1 MTEESVKVVEV
12 LIEYAN
18 YSLDRPFSY
27 FYKGKKKVDTGFR
40 VLANFNNRDVIGY
53 VIKCYDSDKS
63 PQELEEESGFKIG
76 EIKDVIDESPLLS
89 QDLLNL
95 ADEVSEYYLAPKIS
109 VLQVMLPPSLSPRKS
124 SLKAPK
130 IAYDLYVRTIDK
142 NEDGLTDKQ
151 IEILRLISSADKV
164 LKKDIKSV
172 SVLNKL
178 IEYERVEIVKVEKRR
193 LAIPDYEYITPP
205 KLTNEQQAVVD
216 EFNNSD
222 DKVYLLEGVT
232 GSGKTE
238 VYLSLSEQVLREGK
252 SVLML
257 VPEISLTPMMMEY
270 YLRRFKNNVAIL
282 HSELTPAEKY
292 DEYRKIARGDCHIV
306 VGARSAIFAPLKNI
320 GLIILDEE
328 HVESYKQ
335 DTVPFYHAREVA
347 IMRAKASNAKV
358 ILGSATPSLESRA
371 RAQRNLYH
379 LLLLNN
385 RVNNKELP
393 KTTIINMGDFHNIDR
408 DSYIFSTRLREE
420 ISGVLSRHEQAILLI
435 NRRGFSTSVSCRKCG
450 HIFKCPTCDVSL
462 TYHKSDNM
470 LKCHH
475 CDYVCKMPEECPGC
489 SSKYIMKT
497 GFGTERIEEE
507 VQRLFPEARTLRLDS
522 DSAKIRAKIPTII
535 ESFRQKKADILI
547 GTQMIAKGHDFPD
560 VTLVGI
566 VLADIGLSMP
576 SFRSN
581 ERAFQLITQAVG
593 RSGRKDKKGVAII
606 QTYIPNNYA
615 ITMAARQ
622 NYELFYVKEMG
633 YRKLQKYPPYSYL
646 ASLTIAGK
654 NEEHVVLAMVNLI
667 DFLNNEFGD
676 DGQVL
681 GPTTPYIPYEGNNYL
696 RTALVKFRDYNLAH
710 EILKKAISIYSSKSQ
725 IRLTINIDP
734 YNF

>member
-1 MTEESVKVVEV
+1 MKILEV

-27 FYKGKKKVDTGFR
+27 FYKGDKAVDVGFR
-40 VLANFNNRDVIGY
+40 VLLTFNHRDLVGY
-53 VIKCYDSDKS
+53 VTKCYETDKTID
-63 PQELEEESGFKIG
+63 QLEDELGFQID
-76 EIKDVIDESPLLS
+76 EIIDVIDESPLLS
-89 QDLLNL
+89 EDLLKL
-95 ADEVSEYYLAPKIS
+95 SDYVSDYYLAPKIS
-109 VLQVMLPPSLSPRKS
+109 VLQSMLPPSLSPRKS
-124 SLKAPK
+124 ALKGPK
-130 IAYDLYVRTIDK
+130 IAYDLYVKAVDQ
-142 NEDGLTDKQ
+142 NEKGLTDKQ
-151 IEILRLISSADKV
+151 IELLRLISSTDKV

-172 SVLNKL
+172 SILNKL
-178 IEYERVEIVKVEKRR
+178 IEYQRVEIVKVEKRR
-193 LAIPDYEYITPP
+193 LEIPNYQYVAPP
-205 KLTNEQQAVVD
+205 KLTDEQRGVIK
-216 EFNNSD
+216 EFNESN

-238 VYLSLSEQVLREGK
+238 VYLTISEQVLKEGK

-257 VPEISLTPMMMEY
+257 VPEISLTPVMVEY
-270 YLRRFKNNVAIL
+270 FLKRFKNDVAIL

-292 DEYRKIARGDCHIV
+292 DEYRKIAKGDCHIV
-306 VGARSAIFAPLKNI
+306 VGARSAVFAPLKNI
-320 GLIILDEE
+320 GLIVLDEE

-347 IMRAKASNAKV
+347 IIRGKMHGAKV
-358 ILGSATPSLESRA
+358 LLGSATPSLESRA
-371 RAQRNLYH
+371 RAQKGNYH

-393 KTTIINMGDFHNIDR
+393 ETTIVNMADYHNIDR
-408 DSYIFSTRLREE
+408 DSYIFSKRLRME
-420 ISGVLSRHEQAILLI
+420 IANVLSRKEQAILLI
-435 NRRGFSTSVSCRKCG
+435 NRRGFSTTVSCRKCG
-450 HIFKCPTCDVSL
+450 HIFKCPTCDIAL
-462 TYHKSDNM
+462 TYHKTDNM

-475 CDYVCKMPEECPGC
+475 CDYVCKMPETCPECD
-489 SSKYIMKT
+489 SNYIMKT
-497 GFGTERIEEE
+497 GFGTERIEDE
-507 VQRLFPEARTLRLDS
+507 VHRLFPEARTLRLDS

-535 ESFRQKKADILI
+535 EDFRQKRADILV

-560 VTLVGI
+560 VTLVGV

-593 RSGRKDKKGVAII
+593 RSGRKDKKGIAII

-622 NYELFYVKEMG
+622 NYELFYNKEMQ
-633 YRKLQKYPPYSYL
+633 YRRMQSYPPYTLL
-646 ASLTIAGK
+646 ASITLAGK
-654 NEEHVVLAMVNLI
+654 NEENVVRGMVSLI
-667 DFLNNEFGD
+667 DMLNNEFD
-676 DGQVL
+676 DSVLVL

-696 RTALVKFRDYNLAH
+696 RTALIKFKDYKKTRD
-710 EILKKAISIYSSKSQ
+710 ILNKAIAIYSSKSQ
-725 IRLTINIDP
+725 YHLTVNIDP

>member
-1 MTEESVKVVEV
+1 MQIVKV

-18 YSLDRPFSY
+18 RSLNRPFSY
-27 FYKGKKKVDTGFR
+27 LYKGNKNIGVGFR
-40 VLANFNNRDVIGY
+40 VLLSFNNRDLVGY
-53 VIKCYDSDKS
+53 VIKCEETNKS
-63 PQELEEESGFKIG
+63 KEELEEELGFKIG
-76 EIKDVIDESPLLS
+76 EIIDVIDESPLLS
-89 QDLLNL
+89 DDLLEL
-95 ADEVSEYYLAPKIS
+95 ADDVSDYYLAPKIS
-109 VLQVMLPPSLSPRKS
+109 VLQSMLPPSLSPRRS

-130 IAYDLYVRTIDK
+130 VAYDLYIKTINFD
-142 NEDGLTDKQ
+142 EDGLTDKQ
-151 IEILRLISSADKV
+151 VELLRLISSVDKV
-164 LKKDIKSV
+164 LKNEIKSV
-172 SVLNKL
+172 SILNKL
-178 IEYERVEIVKVEKRR
+178 IEYGKVEVVKVEKRR
-193 LAIPDYEYITPP
+193 LAIPNYEYIAPP
-205 KLTNEQQAVVD
+205 ELTREQQSVVD
-216 EFNNSD
+216 DFNNID
-222 DKVYLLEGVT
+222 DTVYLLEGVT

-238 VYLSLSEQVLREGK
+238 VYLSLSEQVLKEGK
-252 SVLML
+252 TVLML

-270 YLRRFKNNVAIL
+270 YLRRFKGDVAIL

-347 IMRAKASNAKV
+347 IMRAKKHKAKV

-371 RAQRNLYH
+371 RAQRNVYH
-379 LLLLNN
+379 LLYLPN
-385 RVNNKELP
+385 RINNKELP
-393 KTTIINMGDFHNIDR
+393 QTTIINMADYRNIDR
-408 DSYIFSTRLREE
+408 ESYIFSNRLRAE
-420 ISGVLSRHEQAILLI
+420 IANVLERKEQAILLI

-450 HIFKCPTCDVSL
+450 HIFKCPTCDIPL
-462 TYHKSDNM
+462 TYHKTDNM

-475 CDYVCKMPEECPGC
+475 CDYVCKMPEICPECA
-489 SSKYIMKT
+489 SNYIMKT

-507 VQRLFPEARTLRLDS
+507 VQRLFPKARTLRLDS
-522 DSAKIRAKIPTII
+522 DSAKIRAKIPSII
-535 ESFRQKKADILI
+535 ENFRQKKADILI

-593 RSGRKDKKGVAII
+593 RSGRKDKKGIAII

-615 ITMAARQ
+615 ITMSARQ
-622 NYELFYVKEMG
+622 NYELFYRKEMEF
-633 YRKLQKYPPYSYL
+633 RKLQSYPPYTYL
-646 ASLTIAGK
+646 ASVTLSSK
-654 NEEHVVLAMVNLI
+654 NEEAVILGMTNLI
-667 DFLNNEFGD
+667 DQLNAEFD
-676 DGQVL
+676 DKGQVL
-681 GPTTPYIPYEGNNYL
+681 GPTTPYVPYEGDNIL
-696 RTALVKFRDYNLAH
+696 RTALIKFKDYKLAH
-710 EILKKAISIYSSKSQ
+710 EILKKVIEKYANKSQ
-725 IRLTINIDP
+725 YRLTINIDP

>member
-1 MTEESVKVVEV
+1 MKIVEI

-27 FYKGKKKVDTGFR
+27 FYKGNKKVDVGFR
-40 VLANFNNRDVIGY
+40 VLVDFHNRESVGY
-53 VIKCYDSDKS
+53 VINCYETDKTIETLES
-63 PQELEEESGFKIG
+63 ELGFKI
-76 EIKDVIDESPLLS
+76 EEVVDVLDETPLLNS
-89 QDLLNL
+89 ELLIL
-95 ADEVSEYYLAPKIS
+95 ADQVSDYYLAPKIS
-109 VLQVMLPPSLSPRKS
+109 VLQTMLPPSLSPRRS

-130 IAYDLYVRTIDK
+130 VAYDIYVKAVDTD
-142 NEDGLTDKQ
+142 EEGLTDKQ
-151 IEILRLISSADKV
+151 IEILRLIASVDKV
-164 LKKDIKSV
+164 LKKEIKSV
-172 SVLNKL
+172 SIVEKL
-178 IEYERVEIVKVEKRR
+178 LEKGKIEIVKEEKRR

-205 KLTNEQQAVVD
+205 ELTVDQQNVIQ
-216 EFNNSD
+216 EFNGSD
-222 DKVYLLEGVT
+222 DMVYLLEGVT

-238 VYLSLSEQVLREGK
+238 VYLSLSEQVLKEGK

-292 DEYRKIARGDCHIV
+292 DEYRKIAKGECHIV

-347 IMRAKASNAKV
+347 IMRAKISQKENHTKV

-371 RAQRNLYH
+371 RAQKNVYH

-385 RVNNKELP
+385 RINNQQLP
-393 KTTIINMGDFHNIDR
+393 KTTIINMADYHNIDR
-408 DSYIFSTRLREE
+408 DSYIFSRRLREE
-420 ISGVLSRHEQAILLI
+420 INGVLSRKEQAILLI

-450 HIFKCPTCDVSL
+450 HIFRCPTCEIPL

-475 CDYVCKMPEECPGC
+475 CDYVCTMPEQCPECG
-489 SSKYIMKT
+489 SNYIMKT

-507 VQRLFPEARTLRLDS
+507 VQRLYPSARTLRLDS

-535 ESFRQKKADILI
+535 ESFRKKEADILI

-576 SFRSN
+576 SYRSN

-593 RSGRKDKKGVAII
+593 RSGRKDKKGIAII

-615 ITMAARQ
+615 ITMSARQ
-622 NYELFYVKEMG
+622 NYELFYRKEME
-633 YRKLQKYPPYSYL
+633 YRRIQSYPPYTYL
-646 ASLTIAGK
+646 ASLTLSSK
-654 NEEHVVLAMVNLI
+654 NEELLVGAMMKLI
-667 DFLNNEFGD
+667 DFLNEEFGEK
-676 DGQVL
+676 GLVL
-681 GPTTPYIPYEGNNYL
+681 GPTVPYIPYEGDKYL
-696 RTALVKFRDYNLAH
+696 RTALIKFKDNKFAN
-710 EILKKAISIYSSKSQ
+710 EIFKKIIAIYTGKNQLK
-725 IRLTINIDP
+725 LTINIDP

>member
-1 MTEESVKVVEV
+1 MKVIEV
-12 LIEYAN
+12 LIEYSN

-27 FYKGKKKVDTGFR
+27 YYLGNKKVDVGFR
-40 VLANFNNRDVIGY
+40 VLVTFNNREIVGY
-53 VIKCYDSDKS
+53 VVKTYETDKTIE
-63 PQELEEESGFKIG
+63 QLEEELGFKLG
-76 EIKDVIDESPLLS
+76 EIADIIDESPLLS
-89 QDLLNL
+89 DDLLSL
-95 ADEVSEYYLAPKIS
+95 ADKVADYYIAPKIS

-130 IAYDLYVRTIDK
+130 IAYDQYVRVINKD
-142 NEDGLTDKQ
+142 ESGLTDKQ
-151 IEILRLISSADKV
+151 IELLRLISSVDKV
-164 LKKDIKSV
+164 LKKEIKQKT
-172 SVLNKL
+172 VLDKL
-178 IEYERVEIVKVEKRR
+178 IAYQRVEIIKEEKRR
-193 LAIPDYEYITPP
+193 LAIPEYKYVEPP
-205 KLTNEQQAVVD
+205 ELTFAQKSVIE
-216 EFNNSD
+216 EFNNSK

-238 VYLSLSEQVLREGK
+238 VYLSLSEQVLKEGK

-270 YLRRFKNNVAIL
+270 YLRRFKGDVAIL

-292 DEYRKIARGDCHIV
+292 DEYRKIAKGDCHIV

-347 IMRAKASNAKV
+347 IMRGEMHKAKV

-371 RAQRNLYH
+371 RAQKNVYH
-379 LLLLNN
+379 LLMLPN
-385 RVNNKELP
+385 RINNKELP
-393 KTTIINMGDFHNIDR
+393 QTTIVNLADYRNIDR
-408 DSYIFSTRLREE
+408 ESFIFSKRLRQE
-420 ISGVLSRHEQAILLI
+420 IEGVLSRKEQAILLI

-450 HIFKCPTCDVSL
+450 HIFKCPTCDIPL
-462 TYHKSDNM
+462 TYHRTDNM

-475 CDYVCKMPEECPGC
+475 CEFVCVMPEECPECG
-489 SSKYIMKT
+489 SKYIMKT
-497 GFGTERIEEE
+497 GFGTEKIEDE
-507 VQRLFPEARTLRLDS
+507 VNRLFPQARTLRLDS
-522 DSAKIRAKIPTII
+522 DSAKIRAKIPSII

-560 VTLVGI
+560 VTLVGV

-593 RSGRKDKKGVAII
+593 RSGRKDKKGIAII

-615 ITMAARQ
+615 ITMSARQ
-622 NYELFYVKEMG
+622 NYELFYRKEME
-633 YRKLQKYPPYSYL
+633 YRRIQSYPPYTYL
-646 ASLTIAGK
+646 ASLTVAGK
-654 NEEHVVLAMVNLI
+654 NEEMVIKSMVSII
-667 DFLNNEFGD
+667 DMLNHEFGD
-676 DGQVL
+676 DGVVL
-681 GPTTPYIPYEGNNYL
+681 GPTTPYIPFEGNNYL
-696 RTALVKFRDYNLAH
+696 RTALIKFKNQKLAN
-710 EILKKAISIYSSKSQ
+710 EILKKVVSKYSGKSQ
-725 IRLTINIDP
+725 INLYINIDP

>member
-1 MTEESVKVVEV
+1 MKIVEV

-27 FYKGKKKVDTGFR
+27 FYKGKKKVDVGFR
-40 VLANFNNRDVIGY
+40 VLVTFNNRDIVGY
-53 VIKCYDSDKS
+53 VINCYETNKTLT
-63 PQELEEESGFKIG
+63 ELQEESGFKID

-95 ADEVSEYYLAPKIS
+95 ADEVADYYLAPKIS
-109 VLQVMLPPSLSPRKS
+109 VLQSMLPPSLSPRKS

-130 IAYDLYVRTIDK
+130 IAYDLYVKAIDTD
-142 NEDGLTDKQ
+142 EDGLTDKQ

-172 SVLNKL
+172 SILNKL
-178 IEYERVEIVKVEKRR
+178 IEYGKVAIVKVEKRR
-193 LAIPDYEYITPP
+193 LAIPDFEYIAPP
-205 KLTNEQQAVVD
+205 KLTDEQQSVID
-216 EFNNSD
+216 EFNNTND
-222 DKVYLLEGVT
+222 LVYLLEGVT

-238 VYLSLSEQVLREGK
+238 VYLSLSEQVLKEGK

-270 YLRRFKNNVAIL
+270 YLRRFKGDVAIL

-306 VGARSAIFAPLKNI
+306 VGARSAIFAPLKDI

-347 IMRAKASNAKV
+347 IMRAKTNKAKV

-371 RAQRNLYH
+371 RAQKNVYH
-379 LLLLNN
+379 LLLLTN

-393 KTTIINMGDFHNIDR
+393 KTTIINMGDYHNIDR

-420 ISGVLSRHEQAILLI
+420 ITGVLSRHEQAILLI

-450 HIFKCPTCDVSL
+450 HIFKCPTCDVAL

-475 CDYVCKMPEECPGC
+475 CDYVCKMPEECPECG
-489 SSKYIMKT
+489 SNYIMKT
-497 GFGTERIEEE
+497 GFGTERIQEE
-507 VQRLFPEARTLRLDS
+507 VERLFPEARTLRLDS
-522 DSAKIRAKIPTII
+522 DSAKIRAKIPSII
-535 ESFRQKKADILI
+535 ENFRQKKADILI

-622 NYELFYVKEMG
+622 NYELFYAKEMG

-646 ASLTIAGK
+646 ASLTISGK
-654 NEEHVVLAMVNLI
+654 NEEHVVFGMVNLI
-667 DFLNNEFGD
+667 DFLNMEFGD
-676 DGQVL
+676 SAQVL

-696 RTALVKFRDYNLAH
+696 RTALVKFRDYNLAK
-710 EILKKAISIYSSKSQ
+710 EILKKAISLYSSKSH
-725 IRLTINIDP
+725 IKLTINIDP

>member
-1 MTEESVKVVEV
+1 MKIVEV

-27 FYKGKKKVDTGFR
+27 FYKGKKKVDVGFR
-40 VLANFNNRDVIGY
+40 VLVTFNNRDIVGY
-53 VIKCYDSDKS
+53 VIKSYETDKTLN
-63 PQELEEESGFKIG
+63 ELQEESGFKID

-95 ADEVSEYYLAPKIS
+95 ADEVADYYLAPKIS
-109 VLQVMLPPSLSPRKS
+109 VLQSMLPPSLSPRKS

-130 IAYDLYVRTIDK
+130 IAYDLYVKAVDTS
-142 NEDGLTDKQ
+142 EDGLTDKQ
-151 IEILRLISSADKV
+151 IEILRLISSVDKV

-178 IEYERVEIVKVEKRR
+178 IEYGKVEIVKVEKRR
-193 LAIPDYEYITPP
+193 LAILDFEYIAPP
-205 KLTNEQQAVVD
+205 KLTDEQQSVID
-216 EFNNSD
+216 EFNSTND
-222 DKVYLLEGVT
+222 LVYLLEGVT

-238 VYLSLSEQVLREGK
+238 VYLSLSEQVLKEGK

-270 YLRRFKNNVAIL
+270 YLRRFKGDVAIL

-306 VGARSAIFAPLKNI
+306 VGARSAIFAPLKDI

-347 IMRAKASNAKV
+347 IMRAKTNKAKV

-371 RAQRNLYH
+371 RAQKNVYH
-379 LLLLNN
+379 LLLLTN

-393 KTTIINMGDFHNIDR
+393 KTTIINMGDYHNIDR

-420 ISGVLSRHEQAILLI
+420 ITGVLSRHEQAILLI

-450 HIFKCPTCDVSL
+450 HIFKCPTCDVAL

-475 CDYVCKMPEECPGC
+475 CDYVCKMPEECPECG
-489 SSKYIMKT
+489 SNYIMKT
-497 GFGTERIEEE
+497 GFGTERIQEE
-507 VQRLFPEARTLRLDS
+507 VERLFPEARTLRLDS
-522 DSAKIRAKIPTII
+522 DSAKIRAKIPSII
-535 ESFRQKKADILI
+535 ENFRQKKADILI

-622 NYELFYVKEMG
+622 NYELFYAKEMG

-646 ASLTIAGK
+646 ASLTISGK
-654 NEEHVVLAMVNLI
+654 NEEHVVLGMVNLI
-667 DFLNNEFGD
+667 DFLNMEFSD
-676 DGQVL
+676 AAQVL

-696 RTALVKFRDYNLAH
+696 RTALVKFRDYNLAK
-710 EILKKAISIYSSKSQ
+710 EILKKAISLYSSKSQ
-725 IRLTINIDP
+725 IKLTINIDP

>member
-1 MTEESVKVVEV
+1 MKIVEV

-27 FYKGKKKVDTGFR
+27 FYKGKKKLDVGFR
-40 VLANFNNRDVIGY
+40 VLLNFNNRELVGY
-53 VIKCYDSDKS
+53 VTKCYETDNDIKDI
-63 PQELEEESGFKIG
+63 QEEMGFNIEEI
-76 EIKDVIDESPLLS
+76 IDVIDESPLLS
-89 QDLLNL
+89 EDLLEL
-95 ADEVSEYYLAPKIS
+95 ADKVSEYYVAPKIS
-109 VLQVMLPPSLSPRKS
+109 VLQSMLPPSLSPRKS

-130 IAYDLYVRTIDK
+130 IAYDQYVRIVND

-151 IEILRLISSADKV
+151 IELLRLISSVDKV
-164 LKKDIKSV
+164 LKKEIKSK
-172 SVLNKL
+172 SILDKL
-178 IEYERVEIVKVEKRR
+178 IEYQRVEIIKEEKRR
-193 LAIPDYEYITPP
+193 LKVPNYEYKTPP
-205 KLTNEQQAVVD
+205 ELTYEQKSVVE
-216 EFNNSD
+216 EFNESKD
-222 DKVYLLEGVT
+222 EVYLLEGVT

-238 VYLSLSEQVLREGK
+238 VYLTLSEQVLKQGK
-252 SVLML
+252 TVLML
-257 VPEISLTPMMMEY
+257 VPEIALTPMMMEY
-270 YLRRFKNNVAIL
+270 YLRRFKGDVAIL

-292 DEYRKIARGDCHIV
+292 DEYRKIAKGDCHIV

-335 DTVPFYHAREVA
+335 DVVPFYHAREVA
-347 IMRAKASNAKV
+347 IMRGKMHKAKV

-371 RAQRNLYH
+371 RAQKGVYH
-379 LLLLNN
+379 LLLLTN

-393 KTTIINMGDFHNIDR
+393 KTTIVNLADYHNIDR
-408 DSYIFSTRLREE
+408 ESYIFSIRLREA
-420 ISGVLSRHEQAILLI
+420 IKNVLDRHEQAILLI

-450 HIFKCPTCDVSL
+450 HIFKCPTCDIAL

-475 CDYVCKMPEECPGC
+475 CDYVCKMPETCPECG
-489 SSKYIMKT
+489 SNYIMKT

-507 VQRLFPEARTLRLDS
+507 VNRLFPNARTLRLDS
-522 DSAKIRAKIPTII
+522 DSAKIRAKIPSII
-535 ESFRQKKADILI
+535 EDFRQKKADILI

-576 SFRSN
+576 SYRSN

-593 RSGRKDKKGVAII
+593 RSGRKDKSGIAII
-606 QTYIPNNYA
+606 QTYMPNNYA

-622 NYELFYVKEMG
+622 NYELFYRKEME
-633 YRKLQKYPPYSYL
+633 YRRIQNYPPYSYL
-646 ASLTIAGK
+646 ASITLAGK
-654 NEEHVVLAMVNLI
+654 VEDNVVKNMVYLI
-667 DFLNNEFGD
+667 DMLNQEFNDKGL
-676 DGQVL
+676 VL
-681 GPTTPYIPYEGNNYL
+681 GPTIPYVPYEGNNYL
-696 RTALVKFRDYNLAH
+696 RTALVKFKDYKLAK
-710 EILKKAISIYSSKSQ
+710 EIFKKVVSIYANKSQ
-725 IRLTINIDP
+725 VHLTINIDP

>member
-1 MTEESVKVVEV
+1 MKIVEV

-27 FYKGKKKVDTGFR
+27 FYKGKKKLDVGFR
-40 VLANFNNRDVIGY
+40 VLLNFNNRELVGY
-53 VIKCYDSDKS
+53 VTKCYETDKDIKDI
-63 PQELEEESGFKIG
+63 QEEMGFNIEEI
-76 EIKDVIDESPLLS
+76 IDVIDDSPLLS
-89 QDLLNL
+89 EDLLEL
-95 ADEVSEYYLAPKIS
+95 ANKVSEYYVAPKIS
-109 VLQVMLPPSLSPRKS
+109 VLQSMLPPSLSPRRS

-130 IAYDLYVRTIDK
+130 IAYDQYVRIVND

-151 IEILRLISSADKV
+151 IELLRLISSVDKV
-164 LKKDIKSV
+164 LKKEIKSK
-172 SVLNKL
+172 SILDKL
-178 IEYERVEIVKVEKRR
+178 IEYKRVEIIKEEKRR
-193 LAIPDYEYITPP
+193 LKVPDYEYKTPP
-205 KLTNEQQAVVD
+205 ELTYEQKSVVE
-216 EFNNSD
+216 EFNESKD
-222 DKVYLLEGVT
+222 EVYLLEGVT

-238 VYLSLSEQVLREGK
+238 VYLTLSEQVLKQGK
-252 SVLML
+252 TVLML
-257 VPEISLTPMMMEY
+257 VPEIALTPMMMEY
-270 YLRRFKNNVAIL
+270 YLRRFKGDVAIL

-292 DEYRKIARGDCHIV
+292 DEYRKIAKGDCHIV

-335 DTVPFYHAREVA
+335 DVVPFYHAREVA
-347 IMRAKASNAKV
+347 IMRGKMHKAKV

-371 RAQRNLYH
+371 RAQKGVYH
-379 LLLLNN
+379 LLLLTN

-393 KTTIINMGDFHNIDR
+393 KTTIVNLADYHNIDR
-408 DSYIFSTRLREE
+408 ESYIFSIRLREA
-420 ISGVLSRHEQAILLI
+420 IKNVLNRHEQAILLI

-450 HIFKCPTCDVSL
+450 HIFKCPTCDIAL

-475 CDYVCKMPEECPGC
+475 CDYVCKMPETCPECG
-489 SSKYIMKT
+489 SNFIMKT

-507 VQRLFPEARTLRLDS
+507 VNRLFPNARTLRLDS
-522 DSAKIRAKIPTII
+522 DSAKIRAKIPSII
-535 ESFRQKKADILI
+535 EDFRQKKADILI

-576 SFRSN
+576 SYRSN

-593 RSGRKDKKGVAII
+593 RSGRKDKSGIAII
-606 QTYIPNNYA
+606 QTYMPNNYA

-622 NYELFYVKEMG
+622 NYELFYRKEME
-633 YRKLQKYPPYSYL
+633 YRRIQNYPPYSFL
-646 ASLTIAGK
+646 ASITLAGK
-654 NEEHVVLAMVNLI
+654 VEDNVVKNMVYLI
-667 DFLNNEFGD
+667 DMLNQEFSD
-676 DGQVL
+676 KALVL
-681 GPTTPYIPYEGNNYL
+681 GPTIPYVPYEGNNYL
-696 RTALVKFRDYNLAH
+696 RTALVKFKDYKLAK
-710 EILKKAISIYSSKSQ
+710 EIFKKVVSIYANKSQ
-725 IRLTINIDP
+725 VHLTINIDP

>member
-1 MTEESVKVVEV
+1 MMKIVEV

-27 FYKGKKKVDTGFR
+27 YYLGKKKVDVGFR
-40 VLANFNNRDVIGY
+40 VLVNFNNRDIVGY
-53 VIKCYDSDKS
+53 VIKCYESDKS
-63 PQELEEESGFKIG
+63 LEDLEKELGFSIG
-76 EIKDVIDESPLLS
+76 EVKDIIDESPLLS
-89 QDLLNL
+89 GDLLEL
-95 ADEVSEYYLAPKIS
+95 ADKVSDYYLAPKIS
-109 VLQVMLPPSLSPRKS
+109 VLQSMLPPSLSPRRS

-130 IAYDLYVRTIDK
+130 IAYDLYVRVISKD
-142 NEDGLTDKQ
+142 ESGLTDKQ
-151 IEILRLISSADKV
+151 IELLRLISSTDKV
-164 LKKDIKSV
+164 LKKEIKSV

-178 IEYERVEIVKVEKRR
+178 IEYERVEIIKEEKRR
-193 LAIPDYEYITPP
+193 LKIPEFKYIEPP
-205 KLTNEQQAVVD
+205 ELTFEQKSVIE
-216 EFNNSD
+216 EFNSTN

-238 VYLSLSEQVLREGK
+238 VYLTLSEQVLKQGK

-270 YLRRFKNNVAIL
+270 YLRRFKGDVAIL

-292 DEYRKIARGDCHIV
+292 DEYRKIAKGDCHIV

-335 DTVPFYHAREVA
+335 DVSPFYHAREVA
-347 IMRAKASNAKV
+347 IMRGEMHNAKV

-371 RAQRNLYH
+371 RAQKNVYH
-379 LLLLNN
+379 LLLLIN

-393 KTTIINMGDFHNIDR
+393 ETTIVNMADYRNIDR
-408 DSYIFSTRLREE
+408 ESYIFSKRLRNE
-420 ISGVLSRHEQAILLI
+420 IENVLSRKEQAILLI

-450 HIFKCPTCDVSL
+450 HIFKCPTCDIPL
-462 TYHKSDNM
+462 TYHRTDNM

-475 CDYVCKMPEECPGC
+475 CDYVCVMPEDCPECG
-489 SSKYIMKT
+489 SNHIMKT
-497 GFGTERIEEE
+497 GFGTERIEDE
-507 VQRLFPEARTLRLDS
+507 VNRLFPEARTLRLDS
-522 DSAKIRAKIPTII
+522 DSAKIRAKIPSII
-535 ESFRQKKADILI
+535 ENFRQKKADILI

-560 VTLVGI
+560 VTLVGV

-593 RSGRKDKKGVAII
+593 RSGRKDKKGIAII

-615 ITMAARQ
+615 ITMSARQ
-622 NYELFYVKEMG
+622 NYELFYRKEME
-633 YRKLQKYPPYSYL
+633 YRRIQGYPPYSYL
-646 ASLTIAGK
+646 ASITVGGK
-654 NEEHVVLAMVNLI
+654 KEDLVISTMVSLI
-667 DFLNNEFGD
+667 DMLNREFGD
-676 DGQVL
+676 NGIIL
-681 GPTTPYIPYEGNNYL
+681 GPTVPFIPFEGDNYL
-696 RTALVKFRDYNLAH
+696 RTALVKFKDQKLTH
-710 EILKKAISIYSSKSQ
+710 SILKKAIDKYAGKSQ
-725 IRLTINIDP
+725 IHLSINIDP